1 MASRRYAT
9 RPDFVDMNLDRPL
22 SHDSAPPFSHYAP
35 SPEQPP
41 NIERSSPSAVCPY
54 PSARSSASSSPVASV
69 MQEVDEQLLRISL
82 DARVAYLTDFIGFT
96 TADAAVLTAVA
107 PLVHDLIP
115 AVVDSMYT
123 KLFEFDI
130 TKRVFMSRNA
140 VRASTGVTQ
149 PFF

>member
-1 MASRRYAT
+1 
-9 RPDFVDMNLDRPL
+9 
-22 SHDSAPPFSHYAP
+22 
-35 SPEQPP
+35 
-41 NIERSSPSAVCPY
+41 
-54 PSARSSASSSPVASV
+54 

-96 TADAAVLTAVA
+96 SADAAVLTAVA

-140 VRASTGVTQ
+140 VRASAGVAR
-149 PFF
+149 PFFFDITSRALTGRYPKHSRI